1 MGRKRYYCE
10 YCEKHL
16 TYGGPK
22 SRKEHI
28 RGKKHKE
35 KMSEYYK
42 RFEENILQ
50 KLIDQVVYDYMI
62 NGENTTTP
70 IPHYTRNLSAW
81 EKVQKISFQ
90 KFAQNIS

>member
-10 YCEKHL
+10 YCQKHL

-35 KMSEYYK
+35 RMSDYYK
-42 RFEENILQ
+42 QFEWNILQ
-50 KLIDQVVYDYMI
+50 QLIDQVIRDYEA
-62 NGENTTTP
+62 NGPNSTTI
-70 IPHYTRNLSAW
+70 IPKYTLALYNMERYHRMQL
-81 EKVQKISFQ
+81 EKMAESCQ
-90 KFAQNIS
+90 